1 MLVVALFDKIAKRF
15 ISTSLV
21 ETEEMFV
28 RNSLFAIC
36 MDYSIKDVDPYVVG
50 HFDPELGLINPCV
63 PRQFSWECYK
73 FPVTRQA
80 KDKFLTIEQIEEA
93 AKAKKSEFIQQTK
106 NKKKDLERLLIE
118 AKGNLHKL
126 EHSDKK
132 DKKAIEECKL
142 FIKQISNEIK
152 QLKEVA

>member
-63 PRQFSWECYK
+63 PRLFSWECYK

-93 AKAKKSEFIQQTK
+93 AKAKNQILFSRQKTRKKILNVYLLKQRKS
-106 NKKKDLERLLIE
+106 
-118 AKGNLHKL
+118 
-126 EHSDKK
+126 S
-132 DKKAIEECKL
+132 
-142 FIKQISNEIK
+142 
-152 QLKEVA
+152 